1 MGSLWLD
8 NLFQRL
14 DNLFLFCGPASGG
27 RTVPEFRSRTVYA
40 EWLVSAFESR
50 GIAATDIASVSGIG
64 TELLEGQ
71 APRLPLEDYLRLLN
85 WAAIRCD
92 DPWLGLHLGSEFDVE
107 QFGIFGYLLRHSTT
121 LRNLCEVAS
130 EYIATISPAIAL
142 DFLPGMETSRMEY
155 RILVPVREESRQDID
170 HSLASVA
177 AIFRSHLGPD
187 WQPRTTAFSYLGP
200 ADISTPLKF
209 YGGKVLFDQ
218 PKNFIEFDSDILDTR
233 ISEADPRLMAVL
245 LPQANQ
251 LVENLFA
258 RPDLVNQVRM
268 LIMGDLDS
276 GRMDSDSAAR
286 ALNMSRASL
295 YRRLK
300 EENTSFQVIKNEIV
314 EGLAKQALRET
325 DSPISQIALMLGYSE
340 HSAFVH
346 SFTKLAGMS
355 PSTYRAG

>member
-1 MGSLWLD
+1 MTA
-8 NLFQRL
+8 FH
-14 DNLFLFCGPASGG
+14 
-27 RTVPEFRSRTVYA
+27 TRTVYA

-50 GIAATDIASVSGIG
+50 GVAASEIASVSGLG
-64 TELLEGQ
+64 TELIQGT

-85 WAAIRCD
+85 WAAIRCE

-107 QFGIFGYLLRHSTT
+107 QFGIFGYLLRHSST

-130 EYIATISPAIAL
+130 EYIATVSPGIAL
-142 DFLPGMETSRMEY
+142 DFLPGQVSSRLEY
-155 RILVPVREESRQDID
+155 RIVVPVREESRQDID
-170 HSLASVA
+170 HSLASVV
-177 AIFRSHLGPD
+177 AIFRSQLGPE
-187 WQPRTTAFSYLGP
+187 WQPRTTAFSYLAP
-200 ADISTPLKF
+200 ADTSVPQQF
-209 YGGKVLFDQ
+209 FGGKVLFDQ
-218 PKNFIEFDSDILDTR
+218 PQNFVEFDSDILDTK
-233 ISEADPRLMAVL
+233 ISEADPQLMAVL

-276 GRMDSDSAAR
+276 GRMDSDTAAR

-295 YRRLK
+295 YRRLRA
-300 EENTSFQVIKNEIV
+300 ENTSFQAIKNEIV
-314 EGLAKQALRET
+314 EQLAKRALRET
-325 DSPISQIALMLGYSE
+325 QSPVSQIALMLGYSE

-355 PSTYRAG
+355 PSAYRTS